1 MKHLKHIWNLLPWRA
16 AVLCACA
23 AVSVNVLAQ
32 ANAPM
37 SFFVTSVGLG
47 DGGNLGGLAG
57 ADAHCQALATAAGA
71 GDKTWRAYLS
81 TSGEQAMHARDR
93 IGTGPWHNAQ
103 GVQVAQDVTQL
114 HEGNQINA
122 STALTEKGQSVHS
135 STHDMLTGSDEQGRA
150 FAASEGDRSCQN
162 WTSNSRGSAM
172 VGHHNLRRNMGGGV
186 SSWNS
191 AHTTSSCARQTFW
204 RTSGDGLFY
213 CFALPQQA
221 AGR

>member
-150 FAASEGDRSCQN
+150 FAGPFFAR
-162 WTSNSRGSAM
+162 RG
-172 VGHHNLRRNMGGGV
+172 R
-186 SSWNS
+186 
-191 AHTTSSCARQTFW
+191 
-204 RTSGDGLFY
+204 
-213 CFALPQQA
+213 
-221 AGR
+221 